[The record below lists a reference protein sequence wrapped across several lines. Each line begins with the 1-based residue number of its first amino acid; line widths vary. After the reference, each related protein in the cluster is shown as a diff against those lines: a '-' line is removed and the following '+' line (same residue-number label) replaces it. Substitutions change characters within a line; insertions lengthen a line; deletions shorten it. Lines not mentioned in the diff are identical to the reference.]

1 MLFFLPVLQMDSSAI
16 SPFLLARDAFRRY
29 VQQRDACLTLVQG
42 RLPRSKLRVAL
53 LRLLTTQAL
62 ADARVQADGA
72 ACALANVHGDHV
84 FAPAGFKAPTDVF
97 FGPSLRMPD
106 GSAGPR
112 AQSPGAEIGLP
123 EVLSF
128 IDLDGAAW
136 AFLQSVR
143 DLPGLSS
150 RRVVDA
156 CERRFKAEYGRAMDC
171 LKRQRLDGE
180 AGHACSVHFRTK
192 LPAGVGVRVMD
203 LSY

>member
-1 MLFFLPVLQMDSSAI
+1 MDSSAI
-16 SPFLLARDAFRRY
+16 SPFLLARDAYRRW
-29 VQQRDACLTLVQG
+29 VQQRDACLRMIEE
-42 RLPRSKLRVAL
+42 RLSRSRLRSAL
-53 LRLLTTQAL
+53 TRLLTTQAL
-62 ADARVQADGA
+62 ADARAQADCA

-128 IDLDGAAW
+128 IDLDGAAC

-156 CERRFKAEYGRAMDC
+156 CERRFKAEYGRAMAC
-171 LKRQRLDGE
+171 LKRQRLEGE
-180 AGHACSVHFRTK
+180 ASHACAVYFRQA
-192 LPAGVGVRVMD
+192 LPEAVGERVLGMA
-203 LSY
+203 Y